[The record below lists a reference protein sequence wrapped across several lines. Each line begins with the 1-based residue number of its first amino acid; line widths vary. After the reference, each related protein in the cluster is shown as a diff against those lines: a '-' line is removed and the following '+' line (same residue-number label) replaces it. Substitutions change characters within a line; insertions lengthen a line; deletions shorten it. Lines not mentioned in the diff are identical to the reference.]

1 MNRYNIDCYNCGK
14 YGHYA
19 SECYFEK
26 KKVEENVNFVAKE
39 KTENNDVVLLANREN
54 GPEKENVWYHRI
66 EGDSG

>member
-1 MNRYNIDCYNCGK
+1 MLFR
-14 YGHYA
+14 
-19 SECYFEK
+19 K